1 MYLIA
6 ILLLALGWS
15 ALLTRQITRKD
26 YNNILITI
34 SIVSFIAAPILAI
47 IARYH

>member
-1 MYLIA
+1 MYLTA
-6 ILLLALGWS
+6 LILLLLGWI
-15 ALLTRQITRKD
+15 ALLTRQLLRTD
-26 YNNILITI
+26 YYNILITI